1 MADMTNMEELTIS
14 QLQERMA
21 TGRLTARALAEMCLE
36 RVDRLDRQG
45 PAINSVIEVN
55 PDALQIADMLDGE
68 REERGPRGPLHGIPV
83 MLKDNIATRDRMTT
97 SAGSLALTGS
107 IAPRDAFV
115 VQRLREVGAV
125 ILAKTNLSEW
135 ANFRSSHS
143 SSGWSSRGG
152 QTRNPYALDRNPCGS
167 SSGSAVAV
175 AAGLC
180 PVAVGTETDGSVICP
195 SHANGIVGIKPTL
208 GLVGRSGIIPIA
220 HSQDTAGPM
229 GRTVADAALLLG
241 AMAGIDPR
249 DPLTMESRG
258 RSHTDY
264 SRFLDPEGLQ
274 GARIGVARS
283 LCGFSEKVDAL
294 LEAAIE
300 QMRRLGAEI
309 IDPCGL
315 PSAGE
320 IRDTEYLVL
329 LYEFKADL
337 NRYLEGLGPQA
348 PVHSL
353 QEIIEFNELHRD
365 RVMPHFGQDILL
377 KAQEKGPLNTEEY
390 VQALETNL
398 RLSRTEGIDAALQE
412 HDLQAI
418 VAPSGRPAWLTD
430 WVNGDCHSGG
440 SSSFAA
446 VSGYPNITV
455 PMGTIS
461 GLPVGLSFFSTAYQ
475 EPAIIRLAYA
485 FEQATLVRCPPQFL
499 PSVGLDG

>member
-1 MADMTNMEELTIS
+1 MTNMEELTIS
-14 QLQERMA
+14 ELQERMA

-167 SSGSAVAV
+167 SSGSAAAV

-229 GRTVADAALLLG
+229 GRTVADAAILLG
-241 AMAGIDPR
+241 AMAGMDPR

-264 SRFLDPEGLQ
+264 SRFLDAKGLQ

-294 LEAAIE
+294 LEGAIE

-309 IDPCGL
+309 VDPCGL
-315 PSAGE
+315 PSAAE
-320 IRDTEYLVL
+320 MRDTEYLVL

-337 NRYLEGLGPQA
+337 NRYLEGLGPEA

-377 KAQEKGPLNTEEY
+377 QAQEKGPLSTEEY
-390 VQALETNL
+390 VQALETKQ
-398 RLSRTEGIDAALQE
+398 RLSRAEGIDAILQE

-418 VAPSGRPAWLTD
+418 VVPSGRPAWLTD

-446 VSGYPNITV
+446 VAGYPNITV
-455 PMGTIS
+455 PMGTIN
-461 GLPVGLSFFSTAYQ
+461 GLPVGLSFFSTAY
-475 EPAIIRLAYA
+475 
-485 FEQATLVRCPPQFL
+485 
-499 PSVGLDG
+499 